1 MNFEAKAISS
11 TTYILNLIDLLCTL
25 CALRL
30 GVKELNPF
38 MQNVPFMV
46 FYKTVIVGSL
56 LMLLSGR
63 RERVARVGMPCCMAV
78 YAALLL
84 YHGVGIACTLEV
96 KM

>member
-1 MNFEAKAISS
+1 MNAIAKAISN
-11 TTYILNLIDLLCTL
+11 TTYILNLFDLLCTL

-30 GVKELNPF
+30 GVRELNPF

-46 FYKTVIVGSL
+46 FYKTVIVGGL

-63 RERVARVGMPCCMAV
+63 HERIARVGMTCCMAV

-84 YHGVGIACTLEV
+84 YHGVGMACALEV
-96 KM
+96 KI